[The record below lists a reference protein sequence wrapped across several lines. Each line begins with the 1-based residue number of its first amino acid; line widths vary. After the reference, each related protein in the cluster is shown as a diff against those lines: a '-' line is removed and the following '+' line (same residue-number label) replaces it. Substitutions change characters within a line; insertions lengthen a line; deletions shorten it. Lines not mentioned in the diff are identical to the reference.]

1 MSVLKI
7 GVAGLGTVGTGLLKL
22 VFGQGPLASVV
33 QVAGVSARTKGRAR
47 DVDISHI
54 TWFDDPVELAKCP
67 SIDVF
72 VELMG
77 GAEGSAKDA
86 VEAALM
92 AGKHVVTANKA
103 LLAAHGA
110 SLAALAAK
118 HGSEIRYEAAVAG
131 GIPVIKALRE
141 GLAAN

>member
-1 MSVLKI
+1 MSVLRI
-7 GVAGLGTVGTGLLKL
+7 GVAGLGTVGIGLLKL
-22 VFGQGPLASVV
+22 VFGQGPLASIV
-33 QVAGVSARTKGRAR
+33 QVAGVSARSKARAR
-47 DVDISHI
+47 DVDISNLP
-54 TWFDDPVELAKCP
+54 WFDDPVELAKSP
-67 SIDVF
+67 NIDVF

-77 GAEGSAKDA
+77 GADGSAKDA

-110 SLAALAAK
+110 RLATLATQ

-131 GIPVIKALRE
+131 GIPVI
-141 GLAAN
+141 